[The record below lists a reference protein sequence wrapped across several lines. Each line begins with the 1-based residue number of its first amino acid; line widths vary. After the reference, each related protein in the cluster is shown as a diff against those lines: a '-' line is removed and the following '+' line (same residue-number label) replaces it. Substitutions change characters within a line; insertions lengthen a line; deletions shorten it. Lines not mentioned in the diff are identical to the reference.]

1 MFEDLA
7 GKVAVVTGGARGLGL
22 SMGRALARHGV
33 RVGLVD
39 LLDDVHASA
48 AALAEELGVESV
60 GATAD
65 VTSADDVAAA
75 FARVS
80 ETLGSPALLVNAAGI
95 TVWEDSLD
103 VTRGVVA
110 PRDRHQPHRHVPV
123 LPSAWP
129 RLPRRRPRW
138 RDRERLVDVG
148 PGRQRP
154 AAPDLLQRLQGRRST
169 S

>member
-48 AALAEELGVESV
+48 AALAEDLGVESV

-80 ETLGSPALLVNAAGI
+80 ETLGSPACSSTPPASRSGRTAS
-95 TVWEDSLD
+95 TSPRS
-103 VTRGVVA
+103 RGVA
-110 PRDRHQPHRHVPV
+110 
-123 LPSAWP
+123 
-129 RLPRRRPRW
+129 
-138 RDRERLVDVG
+138 
-148 PGRQRP
+148 
-154 AAPDLLQRLQGRRST
+154 
-169 S
+169 